1 MCRLHD
7 ANTVK
12 LYKPIGFYWAAV
24 KGVHTYSTCSPSLFR
39 GHTHTHTHTHTVQFL
54 FPDNKC
60 HIIVMYSGGPRRI
73 KVAVMESPFEAAGL
87 DMRNQILKLFMAL

>member
-7 ANTVK
+7 ANIVK

-39 GHTHTHTHTHTVQFL
+39 THTHTLVQFL